1 MPKIYCMRNV
11 CRIHQGDLWKYYEE
25 HPEIFEAIRTT
36 EVGDIGWSKRIAC
49 LIKENPYGVPTGWH
63 TYGWLFWTPHQVE
76 WDAEKKVL
84 TVHDRKAMEIL
95 RKSGILPELEAEGI
109 TVVEDIHPREELIK
123 IYGALPKEWIPIYK
137 EGE

>member
-1 MPKIYCMRNV
+1 MPKVMLMKNTVRV
-11 CRIHQGDLWKYYEE
+11 MKGDLWKYYEE
-25 HPEIFEAIRTT
+25 HPEIFEAIRLH
-36 EVGDIGWSKRIAC
+36 EVGDIGWTKRLAC
-49 LIKENPYGVPTGWH
+49 LVKENSYGVPSGWQ
-63 TYGWLFWTPHQVE
+63 TMGFVGWYPHQVE

-95 RKSGILPELEAEGI
+95 RKSGILSELEAEGI